1 MYKYKLINNFLDKT
15 FPIEIKEKIFN
26 YLLPNKNNH
35 LKEIMKP
42 NLNYKNSYYS
52 IKTRNYDEFYNTHYY
67 NGLIVQRCDICS
79 HIVYIKFGKKE
90 KKEYSYC
97 KCYN

>member
-1 MYKYKLINNFLDKT
+1 MINC
-15 FPIEIKEKIFN
+15 
-26 YLLPNKNNH
+26 
-35 LKEIMKP
+35 
-42 NLNYKNSYYS
+42 
-52 IKTRNYDEFYNTHYY
+52 YDEFYNTHYY

-79 HIVYIKFGKKE
+79 HIVYIKFGKKK